1 MRLPASSLVLESR
14 PPLAEPALE
23 SVERAIQPGWPRTL
37 SCDRMAPARHPA
49 CPVCLSPDTRVL
61 CTHSAQ
67 SATRHFEVGYG
78 FSDRDGEVRRHL
90 EALWEPDGAV
100 EIRRCEACG
109 FGFAWPHVAGGAEF
123 YNLVTGGTPEY
134 PQDRWEFARTIE
146 ALASA
151 DRERPMRLVEAGAG
165 DGAFLRLLRE
175 QVGDVDALALEYDRG
190 AAEEL
195 RGHGFEALEA
205 SLVDLAADERHR
217 GAYDVVCLFQT
228 LEHMDEPGEAARALS
243 ALLRAGG
250 SAFVSVPNGD
260 AIDAQEALTGFW
272 DMPPNHVG
280 RWTRRSFEKWVN
292 DTGLMIAED
301 DLEPSSDAARASA
314 YASAHMMA
322 DRYARWSW
330 VSLAHR
336 VRHPIAIDV
345 LTRRRR
351 QRYERVGLGLGDQL
365 PAATYWIHI
374 VRAS

>member
-1 MRLPASSLVLESR
+1 M
-14 PPLAEPALE
+14 
-23 SVERAIQPGWPRTL
+23 L
-37 SCDRMAPARHPA
+37 SAHD
-49 CPVCLSPDTRVL
+49 
-61 CTHSAQ
+61 AQ

-78 FSDRDGEVRRHL
+78 FADRNGQVRRHL
-90 EALWEPDGAV
+90 ETLWEPAGAV
-100 EIRRCEACG
+100 DVRRCEGCG

-146 ALASA
+146 ALASPRR
-151 DRERPMRLVEAGAG
+151 DRPIRLVEAGAG
-165 DGAFLRLLRE
+165 DGAFLRRLRE
-175 QVGDVDALALEYDRG
+175 QVGDIDALALEYDRG

-195 RGHGFEALEA
+195 RRHGFEAVEA
-205 SLVDLAADERHR
+205 SLVDLAADEQHR

-228 LEHMDEPGEAARALS
+228 LEHMDAPRKVALALS
-243 ALLRAGG
+243 ALLSEGG

-260 AIDAQEALTGFW
+260 AIDAQETLTGFW

-280 RWTRRSFEKWVN
+280 RWTRRSFQEWVN
-292 DTGLMIAED
+292 HTSLTIADD
-301 DLEPSSDAARASA
+301 DLEPGSDAARAAA
-314 YASAHMMA
+314 YASARLMA

-365 PAATYWIHI
+365 PPATYWIHI
-374 VRAS
+374 VKAS